1 MLVDTECYKLAVY
14 FAPDNGSERQVMALA
29 QHIQDAIEDWFR
41 AEGDGAPPP
50 TSPLHRSALE

>member
-29 QHIQDAIEDWFR
+29 QHIQDAVEDWLR
-41 AEGDGAPPP
+41 YETEHPPALTAPGHP
-50 TSPLHRSALE
+50 